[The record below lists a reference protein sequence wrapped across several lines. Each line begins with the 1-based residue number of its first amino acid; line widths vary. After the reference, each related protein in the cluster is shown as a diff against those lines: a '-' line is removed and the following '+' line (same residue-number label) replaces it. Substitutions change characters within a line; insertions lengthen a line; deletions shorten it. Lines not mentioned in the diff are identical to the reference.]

1 MILSIKR
8 TGGILLSEL
17 RATAL
22 IDNLADG
29 GLLCEWGLAVH
40 IEYRGES
47 YLLDTGATGKF
58 ADNASLLGI
67 DLANVSAGVLS
78 HAHYD
83 HSDGMERFFAENA
96 AAKFYIR
103 EGAAENCY
111 GSRFIFSKYIGI
123 KRGML
128 EKFADRIEYVSGDKT
143 LSDGVYLIPHKTPGL
158 ENAGK
163 KAGMFRKVNGR
174 RVPEDFSHEQSLVFD
189 TEKGLVIFNSCSHG
203 GADNIIRE
211 ISATFPDKKIY
222 ALIGGFHLFR
232 SSDRDILTLAEN
244 VKKTGIERIVT
255 GHCTGDRAFDLL
267 KRELGEKAEKIHS
280 GFIFEV

>member
-1 MILSIKR
+1 M
-8 TGGILLSEL
+8 SEL
-17 RATAL
+17 RATVL
-22 IDNLADG
+22 IDNSAAA
-29 GLLCEWGLAVH
+29 GLCGEWGLSVH
-40 IEYRGES
+40 IVCRGKS
-47 YLLDTGATGKF
+47 YLLDTGTTGKF
-58 ADNASLLGI
+58 ADNAALLGI
-67 DLANVSAGVLS
+67 DLSEVTAGVLS
-78 HAHYD
+78 HAHFD
-83 HSDGMERFFAENA
+83 HSDGMERFFAENDK
-96 AAKFYIR
+96 AKFYLR

-123 KRGML
+123 KRGTL
-128 EKFADRIEYVSGDKT
+128 EKFADRIEYVSGDET

-158 ENAGK
+158 ENAGR

-203 GADNIIRE
+203 GADNIINE
-211 ISATFPDKKIY
+211 ISATFPEKKIY

-232 SSDRDILTLAEN
+232 SSDRDVLALAEN
-244 VKKTGIERIVT
+244 IKKTGIGHIVT
-255 GHCTGDRAFDLL
+255 GHCTGDRGFELL